1 MLKRFAIAGFFAVA
15 VATAAVAWIWFPWVF
30 SPSYTIRIASG
41 PLGSDG
47 QKFLSAFR
55 RELSEEHPRVRLTLE
70 DEASLE
76 RSAVALESGK
86 ADLAVARSDHPVVAS
101 GGTIVVL
108 SRIALVIMAPA
119 NSPAAAMKDLLGK
132 KIALLDGT
140 APDDPLLRT
149 LMDFYGLKSRQM
161 VSLSAPQVAAALAS
175 KRVAAVVA
183 MSPVGP
189 GTIAEAVKA
198 IVKASKKPPKFIN
211 LESRAITEQN
221 PVYET
226 VEIPPGA
233 FVAAPASPSGEVTTV
248 AVTVR
253 LVARKS
259 MLNDVAGEITRL
271 LLVTRAK
278 LAATL
283 PRIGQVEAPDTDK
296 KGVLPVH
303 PGAAAYLDGSQVS
316 FFEEAMDILFNISII
331 GGVTGTLALWVRAS
345 WRRRRPSAAQRI
357 LVRLSALW
365 REVRTVLR
373 EELDALEDEL
383 DDVSGALLDEFVREQ
398 ISADRLS
405 GIAVMIAQIRYS
417 IERRRRT

>member
-1 MLKRFAIAGFFAVA
+1 MLRRFAIAGLFAVA
-15 VATAAVAWIWFPWVF
+15 AATAAVAWIWFPWVF

-55 RELSEEHPRVRLTLE
+55 RELSEEHPRVRLILE

-76 RSAVALESGK
+76 RSATALQGGK

-119 NSPAAAMKDLLGK
+119 NSPAATMKDLLGK
-132 KIALLDGT
+132 KIALLDGA

-149 LMDFYGLKSRQM
+149 VMDFYGLDSRQM
-161 VSLSAPQVAAALAS
+161 VSLGAAQVGAALAS
-175 KRVAAVVA
+175 KRIAAVVA
-183 MSPVGP
+183 LGPIGP
-189 GTIAEAVKA
+189 GAIADALKA
-198 IVKASKKPPKFIN
+198 IVKASKKPLKFIN
-211 LESRAITEQN
+211 LESRAITEQS
-221 PVYET
+221 PVYEP

-233 FVAAPASPSGEVTTV
+233 FVAAPASPQGEVTTV

-253 LVARKS
+253 LVATKT

-283 PRIGQVEAPDTDK
+283 PRIAQVEAPDTDK

-316 FFEEAMDILFNISII
+316 FFEEAMNILFNISII

-345 WRRRRPSAAQRI
+345 WRRRRPSAAQQI
-357 LVRLSALW
+357 LVRLSVLW
-365 REVRTVLR
+365 REVRTAPR
-373 EELDALEDEL
+373 EALNGLDDEL
-383 DDVSGALLDEFVREQ
+383 DDVSGALLDEFVGEQ
-398 ISADRLS
+398 ISADRFS

-417 IERRRRT
+417 IDRRQQT